1 MTFVLSGIVDF
12 VLFRREETVFFLMDA
27 FFALALIFRYVLAM
41 LEKRLFFFPNLLV
54 LLLQCIIANQCRK
67 GD

>member
-1 MTFVLSGIVDF
+1 
-12 VLFRREETVFFLMDA
+12 
-27 FFALALIFRYVLAM
+27 LIFRYVLAM
-41 LEKRLFFFPNLLV
+41 LEKRLLFFPNLLV